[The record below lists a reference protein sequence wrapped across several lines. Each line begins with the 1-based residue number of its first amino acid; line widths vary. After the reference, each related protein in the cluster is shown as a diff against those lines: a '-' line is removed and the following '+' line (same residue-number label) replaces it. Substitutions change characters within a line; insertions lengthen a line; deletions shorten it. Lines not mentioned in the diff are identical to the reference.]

1 MYLCFCM
8 YIDLLHGKLTK
19 KINCVVVNVDSSP
32 KKIASIKGQIFYQ
45 LQNGL
50 KLPAAKHCTR
60 LSGRRVNLVESPTYR
75 ESDKYKSESRN
86 NSATEGQTD
95 CWLER
100 VARTDGIEVDR

>member
-8 YIDLLHGKLTK
+8 YIDLLHGKM
-19 KINCVVVNVDSSP
+19 INCVVGNDDSSP
-32 KKIASIKGQIFYQ
+32 EKVASIKGQIFDH

-75 ESDKYKSESRN
+75 EY
-86 NSATEGQTD
+86 
-95 CWLER
+95 
-100 VARTDGIEVDR
+100 